1 MKELTFW
8 KTSFLF
14 TNQTIIQIMI
24 HLFGQKKDFKNA
36 TIQQS
41 IKVISNYAFFCCIHL
56 TQIIIPSS
64 VKSIG
69 CNALNKCSKLTYI
82 LIPSSVES
90 IGDRAFSS
98 G

>member
-1 MKELTFW
+1 MEDK
-8 KTSFLF
+8 FLVYKSNDNSNYD
-14 TNQTIIQIMI
+14 TLIWS
-24 HLFGQKKDFKNA
+24 KKDIKNA
-36 TIQQS
+36 TLQQS

-90 IGDRAFSS
+90 FGDRAFSS
-98 G
+98 C